1 MRLIFIGPPGAGKG
15 TQAKVVCNYFNLQH
29 ISSGDLLR
37 EAIAS
42 SSPEGEKA
50 KQFIEKGLL
59 VPDEIVVKIVAER
72 IRKIKGFVLDGFPRT
87 LTQAEFLDRTLDSL
101 SISLD
106 RVFNFTVS
114 LSKVIERLSGRRICS
129 NCNAIYH
136 IKNIPPRKEGI
147 CDRCGGRLVQR
158 EDDKEETVRKRLK
171 VYQKIS
177 QPLIEY
183 YKKKGVLVN
192 VDGNM
197 EVQEL
202 FERIKESLRRY
213 DTH

>member
-158 EDDKEETVRKRLK
+158 EDDKEETVRERLK

>member
-1 MRLIFIGPPGAGKG
+1 VRLIFIGPPGAGKG

>member
-1 MRLIFIGPPGAGKG
+1 VRLIFIGPPGAGKG

-183 YKKKGVLVN
+183 YKEKGVLVD